1 MMNAPENRCA
11 PVRFA
16 GWKKEEKKVCL
27 VFWAAMGYNGI
38 MDTSREEIA

>member
-1 MMNAPENRCA
+1 MCSGALCWMNE
-11 PVRFA
+11 
-16 GWKKEEKKVCL
+16 GSEKVCL